1 MLIGIGASIYS
12 GNRYDAAITSANL
25 AARFDAALGI
35 TQSGGFV
42 SAWADQS
49 GNGNNLLQ
57 ASGANQ
63 PAYDTTGGIP
73 SLIFDGLTHYMKTAP
88 FTLNQPTMVYLVAKQ
103 LAWGGRYLHDG
114 NTPNSLVLYQ
124 NTASP
129 QLALYA
135 GSFGGNNANATI
147 GSKVVIAELFNGA
160 SSALR
165 VNLTAEVTGDVGA
178 ANAGGFT
185 LGSNPAPGSF
195 ANIQAYEVLIYNTA
209 HDAATRSNIIR
220 ALMSKHGVA

>member
-1 MLIGIGASIYS
+1 MIVNPGIRRFLGSRGGIPIA
-12 GNRYDAAITSANL
+12 NRAAH
-25 AARFDAALGI
+25 FDAAVGI
-35 TQSGGFV
+35 TESGGFA

-49 GNGNNLLQ
+49 GNGRNLLQ
-57 ASGANQ
+57 ATGANQ

-103 LAWGGRYLHDG
+103 LAWGNRYLHDG
-114 NTPNSLVLYQ
+114 NTTDSLVLYQ

-135 GSFGGNNANATI
+135 GSFSGNNSNATV
-147 GSKVVIAELFNGA
+147 GSKVVISELFNGA
-160 SSALR
+160 SSAIG
-165 VNLTAEVTGDVGA
+165 VNMTAEVTSGDVGA
-178 ANAGGFT
+178 GNAGGFT
-185 LGSNPAPGSF
+185 LGANPNPGSY
-195 ANIQAYEVLIYNTA
+195 ANIQVYEVIIYNVA
-209 HDAATRSNIIR
+209 HDAATRANIRR